1 MRISGFPPPSS
12 QAQLGMLQAN
22 NPFTAGRI
30 QRTTIDNSTQAIR
43 DLNQMMAASAAQR
56 EMGAQPANIAGPSL
70 LGQLF
75 FAAAQSAFGRQT
87 PSTQPV
93 NPPPIQAVSNPF
105 DRAMPGQNFSITA

>member
-1 MRISGFPPPSS
+1 MRISGFDPTAQ
-12 QAQLGMLQAN
+12 QAQMAMLQAN
-22 NPFTAGRI
+22 NPFTAGIKRE
-30 QRTTIDNSTQAIR
+30 RIDNSTQAIR